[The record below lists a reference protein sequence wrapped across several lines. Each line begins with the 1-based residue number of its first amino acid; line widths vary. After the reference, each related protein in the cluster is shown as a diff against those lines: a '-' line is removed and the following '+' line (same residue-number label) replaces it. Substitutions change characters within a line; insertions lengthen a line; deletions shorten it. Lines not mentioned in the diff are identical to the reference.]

1 MLNRLY
7 AAVVFLR
14 RLNRQLQGGDG
25 DEAPRLKTP
34 KGRWRSRFRG
44 PDQVQDF
51 DYCIEAGCAWWD
63 AKTGKCFI
71 CRIAEI
77 LERVQENPA

>member
-1 MLNRLY
+1 MGMKCPL
-7 AAVVFLR
+7 
-14 RLNRQLQGGDG
+14 
-25 DEAPRLKTP
+25 RLKTQKRP
-34 KGRWRSRFRG
+34 LGEAAFG
-44 PDQVQDF
+44 VPDQVQDF
-51 DYCIEAGCAWWD
+51 DYCIEAGCSWWD